1 MGLVLPV
8 LVYLAVVEA
17 YPFIWALV
25 LSLTDKTIGMPPT
38 YVGLRNY
45 IGLATDPLFWRTVSN
60 TFVFAGASILL
71 KLVFGMIMAL
81 VLHRVTVGKQL
92 FRALLFLP
100 WTIPTVVSSLAWQW
114 MFSDVGGVLDYILMQ
129 VGLIQRP
136 LGWLSTPS
144 MAMASIVLVNVWR
157 GTPFFG
163 ITLLSG
169 LQTIPVELYEAA
181 EVDGANRVKQFV
193 HITLPSLAPVTLL
206 VTLVSTI
213 WTLND
218 FQHVWL
224 LTRGGP
230 SNATQ
235 IFSTLSYTMGF
246 LNMHLGEAIAVSAF
260 TLPIMLV
267 LVVLISRN
275 ILNRE

>member
-1 MGLVLPV
+1 
-8 LVYLAVVEA
+8 
-17 YPFIWALV
+17 
-25 LSLTDKTIGMPPT
+25 
-38 YVGLRNY
+38 
-45 IGLATDPLFWRTVSN
+45 
-60 TFVFAGASILL
+60 
-71 KLVFGMIMAL
+71 
-81 VLHRVTVGKQL
+81 
-92 FRALLFLP
+92 
-100 WTIPTVVSSLAWQW
+100 
-114 MFSDVGGVLDYILMQ
+114 
-129 VGLIQRP
+129 
-136 LGWLSTPS
+136 